1 MSRVTSGVTSGVT
14 IRVIFG
20 VISKVTFRVKSG
32 VRSGVKSGK
41 CGVTYEK
48 SGVVFGDEGGS
59 MGRNSENFCETISNT
74 QVLTQVSS
82 TCGLRVRTWLGSEY
96 GLAEVGQMGRGRKG
110 TVTNVL

>member
-41 CGVTYEK
+41 CGVNYKKAELCLEMK
-48 SGVVFGDEGGS
+48 VVAWVV
-59 MGRNSENFCETISNT
+59 T
-74 QVLTQVSS
+74 
-82 TCGLRVRTWLGSEY
+82 VRTFVKL
-96 GLAEVGQMGRGRKG
+96 L
-110 TVTNVL
+110 VTRRF